1 MKFENSLEA
10 KIVVEFKEPELA
22 KQYYIEGDWA
32 KSFNQYDDLLELSAS
47 IVYAFAH
54 SPEAWE
60 HVAYARYIEGF
71 GNFVLKA
78 GSKEYVLTIKEGY
91 DISKFGGVITIR
103 IEDELEVT
111 YTEEVK

>member
-1 MKFENSLEA
+1 MRFENTLET

-22 KQYYIEGDWA
+22 RQYYIEGDWA
-32 KSFNQYDDLLELSAS
+32 KSFNRYDDLLELSAS

-54 SPEAWE
+54 TPEAWE
-60 HVAYARYIEGF
+60 HEGYVRYIEGF
-71 GNFVLKA
+71 GKFVPLVGGKA
-78 GSKEYVLTIKEGY
+78 YILTIKEGY
-91 DISKFGGVITIR
+91 DINKFGGVITIR